1 MGFPSPANDYIE
13 QRLTP
18 ESVMGITESSII
30 VPTDE
35 GYAVVEPG
43 IPAKAGCVVLL
54 DVSGQAKMFA
64 TVGDRRFIT
73 DGGIIE
79 GDTLDDARVIGV
91 VTFMVK
97 SFLRGS

>member
-43 IPAKAGCVVLL
+43 IPAKSESVVLL
-54 DVSGQAKMFA
+54 DVAGQSKIFA
-64 TVGDRRFIT
+64 MVGTGRFIT
-73 DGGIIE
+73 NEGVIE
-79 GDTLDDARVIGV
+79 GDTLDDARVIWV
-91 VTFMVK
+91 VTHMVK
-97 SFLRGS
+97 SF

>member
-1 MGFPSPANDYIE
+1 MGFPSPAKDYTE
-13 QRLTP
+13 TRLTP
-18 ESVMGITESSII
+18 ESVMGITGSSII

-43 IPAKAGCVVLL
+43 MPAKAGKVVLL
-54 DVSGQAKMFA
+54 DVAGQQKMFA

-73 DGGIIE
+73 NEGLIE
-79 GDTLDDARVIGV
+79 WDTLDDAMVIGV

-97 SFLRGS
+97 SF